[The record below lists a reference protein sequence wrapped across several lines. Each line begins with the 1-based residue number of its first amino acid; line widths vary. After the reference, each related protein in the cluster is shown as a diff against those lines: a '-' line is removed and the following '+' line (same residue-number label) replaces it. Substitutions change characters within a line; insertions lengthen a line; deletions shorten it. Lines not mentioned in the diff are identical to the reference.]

1 MIDCMYNKCMYRTFE
16 GEKTE
21 CKCFSVKNN
30 GLKRYLEMCY
40 SVSCKKNS
48 IQRPS
53 ILYEREKIIQ
63 YFQTCRFLWRYAWI
77 FFIIHCIIHTGITTW
92 KLVFGVYNIIIV
104 LVLYLWP
111 KNMLWVNRWVQFI
124 ISSVYL
130 YITFCSSLIWKKHIH
145 VNTVPVYEFPDIK
158 GRWNGERKILQ

>member
-53 ILYEREKIIQ
+53 ILYERKKLFNIFRHASFCEDMLE
-63 YFQTCRFLWRYAWI
+63 YFITLYNQHI
-77 FFIIHCIIHTGITTW
+77 GITT
-92 KLVFGVYNIIIV
+92 
-104 LVLYLWP
+104 
-111 KNMLWVNRWVQFI
+111 
-124 ISSVYL
+124 
-130 YITFCSSLIWKKHIH
+130 
-145 VNTVPVYEFPDIK
+145 
-158 GRWNGERKILQ
+158 

>member
-53 ILYEREKIIQ
+53 ILYEREKN
-63 YFQTCRFLWRYAWI
+63 YSI
-77 FFIIHCIIHTGITTW
+77 FSDMQVFVKIRLNIFYNTLHNSHRNNNLKIGVRCI
-92 KLVFGVYNIIIV
+92 YIIIDT
-104 LVLYLWP
+104 Y
-111 KNMLWVNRWVQFI
+111 
-124 ISSVYL
+124 
-130 YITFCSSLIWKKHIH
+130 
-145 VNTVPVYEFPDIK
+145 
-158 GRWNGERKILQ
+158 